1 MNVTLTDGVAPAA
14 ALPERHAD
22 TDARHLRWRAELER
36 AQWQARQRYSPAR
49 VAARGPAAEP
59 PVAGRAGAQ
68 AVAQAATR
76 DAAAPAA
83 RLARVASRGGVLPS
97 RSPAAPPAAL
107 RAAATDAAAAE
118 PAALPGAAVGAWRS
132 GSQGLAVR
140 SPAAPV
146 APSRLPFELPDWPT
160 QSAQVCLDGRRL
172 SVVLRD
178 AQLAEVEW
186 PALRER
192 LAAQCR
198 ACGLEL
204 VELMINGV
212 PVEPVAP
219 VA

>member
-14 ALPERHAD
+14 ALPERRAE

-49 VAARGPAAEP
+49 VAARGTAAEP
-59 PVAGRAGAQ
+59 PVAGRAGMQ
-68 AVAQAATR
+68 AG
-76 DAAAPAA
+76 APAA
-83 RLARVASRGGVLPS
+83 RDAVAPAARMAQSVSRGGALPS
-97 RSPAAPPAAL
+97 RSPAVSPAVP

-146 APSRLPFELPDWPT
+146 ASSRLPFELPDWPA
-160 QSAQVCLDGRRL
+160 QSAQVCLDGRRV

-178 AQLAEVEW
+178 AQLAEAEW